1 MIYIVTTELQQV
13 TFYTF
18 EGAENFAKENNI
30 IVFRDN
36 FGSKYYI

>member
-1 MIYIVTTELQQV
+1 MIYIVTTEFQQV
-13 TFYTF
+13 SFSTF
-18 EGAENFAKENNI
+18 EGAEKFSKENDI